1 MYNANS
7 TMNSSLYSDDWVA
20 PPEELPA
27 AQVAAITIGDAVK
40 ISNGRERFFVIVTGV
55 GNSASAATGV
65 GNSASAAAAATVVG
79 NSASAA
85 ATVVVGNSASAAAV
99 VGRIDNALVWAAPYG
114 YGDSVIFQH
123 RHIWQIHDAASRC
136 ALAAHL
142 STQLTAA
149 TANGVSPRTA
159 VRALMQ
165 TARIVDCSNK

>member
-1 MYNANS
+1 MTELISDTDMYNANS
-7 TMNSSLYSDDWVA
+7 TMDSSPYSDNWVA

-27 AQVAAITIGDAVK
+27 AQVAAITVDDAVK

-55 GNSASAATGV
+55 GSSASAAAAATGV
-65 GNSASAAAAATVVG
+65 GNSASAAAAATGVG
-79 NSASAA
+79 NSAA
-85 ATVVVGNSASAAAV
+85 AAAV
-99 VGRIDNALVWAAPYG
+99 VGRIDNALVRAAPYG
-114 YGDSVIFQH
+114 YGDSVIFQR

>member
-1 MYNANS
+1 MQTGDSTQMTELISDTDMYNANS
-7 TMNSSLYSDDWVA
+7 TMDSSPYSDNWVA

-55 GNSASAATGV
+55 GNSASAAAAAATGV
-65 GNSASAAAAATVVG
+65 GNSAT
-79 NSASAA
+79 
-85 ATVVVGNSASAAAV
+85 AAAV
-99 VGRIDNALVWAAPYG
+99 VGRIDNALVRAAPYG
-114 YGDSVIFQH
+114 YGDSVIFQR
-123 RHIWQIHDAASRC
+123 RHVWQIHDAASRC